1 MGLAVE
7 DEAVGLVAANG
18 NGGGCRVVE
27 EIGGR
32 VAESEVVQAVAAVVT
47 DVPADGAGGGVNV
60 VEAED
65 VLDEEGYW
73 TEGGPAAEVGTDALA
88 VVAARG
94 RCGRGLAFPDCVR
107 FIVAPCA
114 EHPRENLLGSC
125 VGGLLKTIFLQCLDT
140 HIGGRKPHRATPVPA
155 VIRVEVRVV
164 TRDGHPRDL
173 SSEFVGTQ
181 GKFGHA
187 PCLSLRRDFREHR
200 PK

>member
-1 MGLAVE
+1 M
-7 DEAVGLVAANG
+7 
-18 NGGGCRVVE
+18 
-27 EIGGR
+27 
-32 VAESEVVQAVAAVVT
+32 AAVVT
-47 DVPADGAGGGVNV
+47 DVPADGAGGGFDV

-94 RCGRGLAFPDCVR
+94 RCGRGIAFPDCVR

-114 EHPRENLLGSC
+114 EHPRENLLGRGVSGLHEVVLFKSLDAH
-125 VGGLLKTIFLQCLDT
+125 VGG
-140 HIGGRKPHRATPVPA
+140 REPHRPAPVPA